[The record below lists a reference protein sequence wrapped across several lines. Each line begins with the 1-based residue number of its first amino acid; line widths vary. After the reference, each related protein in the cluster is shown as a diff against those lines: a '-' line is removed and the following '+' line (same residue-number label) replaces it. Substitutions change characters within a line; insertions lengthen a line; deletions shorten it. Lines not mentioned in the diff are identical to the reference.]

1 MLHAAQNGE
10 VFRILGYNCACGGVG
25 CQRLLLH
32 VVKCMEISRT
42 SISGDLEETGDV
54 DVVRRLM
61 SGGFG
66 MLGRLIVEVRIWG
79 KLLGLSSLEMAAM
92 LEELMSTEGERKKV
106 LFQGRGRAIGGSDL
120 ASSSG
125 VVTGY

>member
-1 MLHAAQNGE
+1 LLHAAQNGE

-61 SGGFG
+61 SGGYG
-66 MLGRLIVEVRIWG
+66 MLRRLIVEVGLCG
-79 KLLGLSSLEMAAM
+79 KLLGLEFFRDGCDA
-92 LEELMSTEGERKKV
+92 
-106 LFQGRGRAIGGSDL
+106 GRTH
-120 ASSSG
+120 
-125 VVTGY
+125 VN